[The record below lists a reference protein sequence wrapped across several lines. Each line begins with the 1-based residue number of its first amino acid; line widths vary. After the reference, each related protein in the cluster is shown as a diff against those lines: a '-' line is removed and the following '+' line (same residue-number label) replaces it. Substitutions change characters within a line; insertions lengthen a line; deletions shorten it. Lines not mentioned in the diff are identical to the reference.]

1 MEERLL
7 NFIENKNIFTMK
19 TLFVFF
25 LLAAFS
31 MSVFAQT
38 NVLNPLESTPY
49 IEVTGD
55 GEMEF
60 VPDEIF
66 ISFTLKER
74 MDGKTKITIEE
85 QERELKQK
93 LQKINFDLK
102 NLTLADASADYTKIK
117 WNKKDVIASKDFL
130 LEVDKV
136 SVLDQVFGILDEI
149 KVFDADI
156 YKTSHSQIEQFRKEV
171 KIMAMKAAQ
180 EKAAYL
186 LEAIGEKVGKPL
198 YIQER
203 EMYEPEVMPMIRGVA
218 NMSMKMEDASMPEPL
233 PELSFKKIKLKYKV
247 FARFAIQ

>member
-1 MEERLL
+1 
-7 NFIENKNIFTMK
+7 MK
-19 TLFVFF
+19 TLFAFF
-25 LLAAFS
+25 LLATFS
-31 MSVFAQT
+31 LGVTAQN

-74 MDGKTKITIEE
+74 FDGKTKITIEQ
-85 QERELKQK
+85 QEKELKQK
-93 LQKINFDLK
+93 LQKISFDLK
-102 NLTLADASADYTKIK
+102 NLMLADASADYTKIK
-117 WNKKDVIASKDFL
+117 RNQKDVIASKDFQL
-130 LEVDKV
+130 KADKV
-136 SVLDQVFGILDEI
+136 SVLDQVFAILDEV

-156 YKTSHSQIEQFRKEV
+156 YKTDHSQIEQFRKEV
-171 KIMAMKAAQ
+171 KIMAMKAAR

-203 EMYEPEVMPMIRGVA
+203 EMYEPEMMPMLRGVA
-218 NMSMKMEDASMPEPL
+218 NVSMKMQDAAGVQEL
-233 PELSFKKIKLKYKV
+233 PELSFKKMKLKYKV
-247 FARFAIQ
+247 FARFAIQQ

>member
-1 MEERLL
+1 
-7 NFIENKNIFTMK
+7 MK
-19 TLFVFF
+19 TLFAFF
-25 LLAAFS
+25 LLTALSLGVAA
-31 MSVFAQT
+31 QN

-74 MDGKTKITIEE
+74 FDGKTKITIDQ
-85 QERELKQK
+85 QEKELKQK

-102 NLTLADASADYTKIK
+102 NLMLADASADYTKIK
-117 WNKKDVIASKDFL
+117 RNQKDVIASKDFQL
-130 LEVDKV
+130 KADKV
-136 SVLDQVFGILDEI
+136 SVLDQVFGILDEV

-156 YKTSHSQIEQFRKEV
+156 YKTDHSQIEQFRKEV
-171 KIMAMKAAQ
+171 KIMAMKAAR

-186 LEAIGEKVGKPL
+186 LEAIGEKVGKSL

-203 EMYEPEVMPMIRGVA
+203 EMYEPEMMPMLRGVA
-218 NMSMKMEDASMPEPL
+218 NVSMKMQDAAGVEEL
-233 PELSFKKIKLKYKV
+233 PELSFKKMKLKYKI
-247 FARFAIQ
+247 FARFAIQQ